1 MSDEPFGGATTRTE
15 HPDVLDVCPSSPPVS
30 PRSPAST
37 CTCMYRRILLI
48 VAIVVCLVLGVYFK
62 HFHRLPT
69 EDILAA
75 NLARLGAAAEEEY
88 YYDDE
93 IGESDARRSQHD
105 WDQWIRSNRFVSIG
119 KLFDKCGKI
128 PHTGGTGGGN
138 SPQESKIGRAPKT
151 EGCMMEGSIPY
162 VLLELLLNDKL

>member
-1 MSDEPFGGATTRTE
+1 MSSDQCAGATTRTGQ
-15 HPDVLDVCPSSPPVS
+15 PDDLDVNLTPSVQS
-30 PRSPAST
+30 PRSAST
-37 CTCMYRRILLI
+37 FMYRRILLI

-75 NLARLGAAAEEEY
+75 NLARQSAASED

-93 IGESDARRSQHD
+93 SSTDDEVDNDMAKRSQRD
-105 WDQWIRSNRFVSIG
+105 WDQFIRHNHFVSIG

-128 PHTGGTGGGN
+128 N
-138 SPQESKIGRAPKT
+138 R
-151 EGCMMEGSIPY
+151 
-162 VLLELLLNDKL
+162 LLINQV